1 MTKSDGP
8 GSPVRLSV
16 CWQVLARAHAHAHVS
31 ADSKSASAPA
41 ASAPLPCRGG
51 LCDAPEASMEDDLPV
66 AASVSLRALQV
77 TCVLI
82 SGAQRSRSQLRGQGL
97 VPSEP
102 CSARSRR
109 WSACAHAE
117 PRGPRPSGA
126 HGRKRRPARLTW
138 VTIPEERGSRPPRE
152 STLFIRADDGQ
163 AEPSEG
169 LGAKGGSLVPGPPVP
184 GVLCRRHAVPSG
196 RGRGFPGQM
205 TGGTAGA
212 GAGHRPTGQ
221 VQCRVPAPTRRACR
235 RRET

>member
-1 MTKSDGP
+1 MC
-8 GSPVRLSV
+8 LSV

-109 WSACAHAE
+109 WSACARTE
-117 PRGPRPSGA
+117 PRGPAPRA
-126 HGRKRRPARLTW
+126 LTG
-138 VTIPEERGSRPPRE
+138 ERGDLRGSR
-152 STLFIRADDGQ
+152 
-163 AEPSEG
+163 G
-169 LGAKGGSLVPGPPVP
+169 LRS
-184 GVLCRRHAVPSG
+184 
-196 RGRGFPGQM
+196 
-205 TGGTAGA
+205 
-212 GAGHRPTGQ
+212 
-221 VQCRVPAPTRRACR
+221 R
-235 RRET
+235 RREGPGPRERARLSFEQMTAKLNLQRALALRVGAWFPGPRCQAFCAFITQCRPAEAGASLGR